1 MKISVIGDHNTVVGF
16 KLGGVNE
23 GIEVENPKAALA
35 AIKELLKD
43 KDAGLIIITER
54 LLKPISDEVERIT
67 EKRLT
72 PLIIAIPDSKGFR
85 EERVDIIK
93 KIIKRTI
100 GIEIKY

>member
-16 KLGGVNE
+16 KLAGVNE
-23 GIEVENPKAALA
+23 GIEVEGAKAALA

-43 KDAGLIIITER
+43 KDSGLIIITER
-54 LLKPISDEVERIT
+54 LFKPISEEVKRLT

-72 PLIIAIPDSKGFR
+72 PLIITIPDSKGFK
-85 EERVDIIK
+85 EERVDVIK
-93 KIIKRTI
+93 GIIKRTI